1 MDILYFQNKEIPTD
15 LMSVESL
22 PSEGFIWLDVVRG
35 EKADWPGLVRELT
48 GITIHERHLQDAE
61 NIQHPSYFDSTS
73 EYEMMIFRGLATAE
87 DELRVFASRP
97 TVLLLFE
104 HLLVTVRQGDSRSIP
119 HTKEYLNKRSSRIPL
134 RPAGLM
140 HLVLNAIVD
149 RFLELREPL
158 SLQLED
164 WRRNLLDPRH
174 PFNDWM
180 ALMQQRDK
188 LRTLELLCEEQEDAL
203 TLWRSNTSVELDDHI
218 AVRYSDLLEH
228 IRRVTK
234 FSADQQNA
242 IESLVQLHFSAV
254 AHRTNEIMRLLTVVS
269 AIFLPLSLI
278 AGIFGMNFDNMPE
291 LHYSNAYFYALGGM
305 ISAAAIMLA
314 IFRWKRWF

>member
-1 MDILYFQNKEIPTD
+1 MEILYFQNKEKPAD
-15 LMSVESL
+15 LESVEEL
-22 PSEGFIWLDVVRG
+22 PSNGFVWLDVVRG
-35 EKADWPGLVRELT
+35 EDADWVGMVKELT
-48 GITIHERHLQDAE
+48 GVAVHERHVKDTR
-61 NIQHPSYFDSTS
+61 NIEHPSYFDNTS
-73 EYEMMIFRGLATAE
+73 EYEMMVFRGLAPQGE
-87 DELRVFASRP
+87 EVFASRP
-97 TVLLLFE
+97 TALLLFDR
-104 HLLVTVRQGDSRSIP
+104 LLVTIRQQDSRSIP
-119 HTKEYLNKRSSRIPL
+119 FTKEQLRKRNTRIPL

-140 HLVLNAIVD
+140 HLILSAIVD

-164 WRRNLLDPRH
+164 WRRNLLDPKH

-188 LRTLELLCEEQEDAL
+188 LRTLELMCDEQEDAL
-203 TLWRSNTSVELDDHI
+203 TLWRSNTVIEMDDSI

-234 FSADQQNA
+234 FAADQQNA

-254 AHRTNEIMRLLTVVS
+254 AHRTNEIMRVLTVVS
-269 AIFLPLSLI
+269 AIFLPLSLV

-291 LHYSNAYFYALGGM
+291 LHYRHAYFFALGGM
-305 ISAAAIMLA
+305 VSAAAIMLA

>member
-1 MDILYFQNKEIPTD
+1 MEILYFQNKEKPTD
-15 LMSVESL
+15 LESVESL
-22 PSEGFIWLDVVRG
+22 PSQGFVWLDVIRG
-35 EKADWPGLVRELT
+35 EDADWVGMVKELT
-48 GITIHERHLQDAE
+48 GATVHERHVQDTQ

-73 EYEMMIFRGLATAE
+73 EYELMVFRGLAAE
-87 DELRVFASRP
+87 GEEEVFASRP
-97 TVLLLFE
+97 TALLLFE
-104 HLLVTVRQGDSRSIP
+104 HLLVTIRQQDSRSIP
-119 HTKEYLNKRSSRIPL
+119 LTRELLRKRNTRIPL

-140 HLVLNAIVD
+140 HLILSAIVD

-158 SLQLED
+158 SLQLEV
-164 WRRNLLDPRH
+164 WRRNLLDPKH

-188 LRTLELLCEEQEDAL
+188 LRTLELLCDEQEDAL
-203 TLWRSNTSVELDDHI
+203 TLWRNNTVIEMDDHI

-234 FSADQQNA
+234 FASDQQNS

-254 AHRTNEIMRLLTVVS
+254 AHRTNEIMRVLTVVS
-269 AIFLPLSLI
+269 AIFLPLSLV

-291 LHYSNAYFYALGGM
+291 LHYKYAYFFALGGM
-305 ISAAAIMLA
+305 ISAGGILLA